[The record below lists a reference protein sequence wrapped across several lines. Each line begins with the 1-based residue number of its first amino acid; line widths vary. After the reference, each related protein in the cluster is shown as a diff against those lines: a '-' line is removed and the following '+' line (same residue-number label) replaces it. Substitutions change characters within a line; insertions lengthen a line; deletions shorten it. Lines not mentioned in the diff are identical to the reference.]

1 WVQNGIFQSRFS
13 IHSVN
18 TDNTVTEP
26 WMYSKCT
33 GYIRDAI
40 KFRYQLFPYMYSL
53 SYRANTEGLSILEPL
68 CLAFQKDEKVAET
81 FTEFMMGDSLFV
93 APVIEK
99 GAKTRK
105 FYLPRLDDANSGGT
119 NCIGG
124 AWYNFWTREEFE
136 GGKEYEIPV
145 GLGDVPLFVKS
156 GAIIPIA
163 ENQMKNLA
171 SQSVTDLRLLCA
183 CDADG
188 KFVLYE
194 DDGLTKAYE
203 KGEYCRTSI
212 NMTSPSE
219 KTSEKAI
226 LDFAVEGSYK
236 SKVEK
241 VLLDVIYPKKCP
253 FFVLID
259 GKELEKFINRKAF
272 EKADEGWYYSQT
284 KKSVLIK
291 YPQSKVGSKKNCR
304 VEISFAEFNMLGM

>member
-1 WVQNGIFQSRFS
+1 
-13 IHSVN
+13 
-18 TDNTVTEP
+18 
-26 WMYSKCT
+26 
-33 GYIRDAI
+33 
-40 KFRYQLFPYMYSL
+40 
-53 SYRANTEGLSILEPL
+53 
-68 CLAFQKDEKVAET
+68 
-81 FTEFMMGDSLFV
+81 
-93 APVIEK
+93 
-99 GAKTRK
+99 
-105 FYLPRLDDANSGGT
+105 
-119 NCIGG
+119 
-124 AWYNFWTREEFE
+124 
-136 GGKEYEIPV
+136 
-145 GLGDVPLFVKS
+145 
-156 GAIIPIA
+156 
-163 ENQMKNLA
+163 
-171 SQSVTDLRLLCA
+171 
-183 CDADG
+183 

-236 SKVEK
+236 TKVEK

-291 YPQSKVGSKKNCR
+291 YPQSKVGSKKNYK